1 MNINVKG
8 TVLLYHVTRNKIYEV
23 KEFLREKNAGNS
35 YIFEDTI
42 DFLCGFWNK
51 YGGNP

>member
-23 KEFLREKNAGNS
+23 KEFLREKMREIPIS
-35 YIFEDTI
+35 SRT
-42 DFLCGFWNK
+42 
-51 YGGNP
+51 P